1 MHQEANW
8 QNARGIAG
16 AGIGGGNLTA
26 TPTRTISARLEAAA
40 YMLLTQCGR
49 IEDVLA
55 RVNGTPRNPPH
66 VGQEKESTAAPM
78 AQSVEALEQ
87 QVKRLC
93 DLANNLEQVA

>member
-1 MHQEANW
+1 MNHEANW
-8 QNARGIAG
+8 QNTRSLGDNANTPA
-16 AGIGGGNLTA
+16 
-26 TPTRTISARLEAAA
+26 PTRTIAARLEATA
-40 YMLLTQCGR
+40 YMLLAQCGR

-55 RVNGTPRNPPH
+55 RVNGTPRNPPQAA
-66 VGQEKESTAAPM
+66 QEKISTAAPM